1 MAGMKGNLVV
11 PLTDPAGAPAGTA
24 RLQAAQYVPRL
35 SFERGSAALDIEDPH
50 PTRTLTRT
58 LNLTLTLTLSLTA
71 RCHARAGGGRRR
83 QLASLGWCGGRAAA
97 V

>member
-11 PLTDPAGAPAGTA
+11 PLTDAAGAPAGTA

-50 PTRTLTRT
+50 PHPHP
-58 LNLTLTLTLSLTA
+58 NPNPNPNWPA
-71 RCHARAGGGRRR
+71 
-83 QLASLGWCGGRAAA
+83 W
-97 V
+97 